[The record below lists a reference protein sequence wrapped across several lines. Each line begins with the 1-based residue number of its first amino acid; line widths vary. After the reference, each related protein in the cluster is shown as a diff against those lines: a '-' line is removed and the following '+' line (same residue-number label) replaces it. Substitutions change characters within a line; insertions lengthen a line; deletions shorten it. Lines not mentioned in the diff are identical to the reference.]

1 MTSLTINS
9 NSGLQYIVK
18 KTLITGL
25 PTSLNVDLSAYALKQ
40 IKLRCLLR
48 ANTGLSG
55 ANVWALKP
63 FNAANMNCS
72 YNSSR
77 ATGTAPPA
85 RAELLNGLFT
95 TINTIGVA
103 GTDASA
109 NDGTFIEADFYN
121 CQDTLTKPFSI
132 RWSMTQGGLAASESG
147 FIEGHDRSAN
157 INDGITLTLG
167 GVAFNAISWYEILGM
182 R

>member
-1 MTSLTINS
+1 MTSLTVNS
-9 NSGLQYIVK
+9 NSGLQYIVQ

-25 PTSLNVDLSAYALKQ
+25 PTSLNVNLSAYSLKH

-48 ANTGLSG
+48 ANTGLTG
-55 ANVWALKP
+55 ATVWTLKP
-63 FNAANMNCS
+63 YNSANMNCS

-77 ATGTAPPA
+77 ATGTAPPV

-95 TINTIGVA
+95 LINTIGVA
-103 GTDASA
+103 GTDAPA
-109 NDGTFIEADFYN
+109 NEGTFIEADFFN
-121 CQDTLTKPFSI
+121 CRDTLIKPFSV

-147 FIEGHDRSAN
+147 FIEGHDRGAN

-167 GVAFNAISWYEILGM
+167 GVAFNAISWYEILGI